1 MKKLVFLAGTFLA
14 LAGCSQEPATD
25 DTAVAEQA
33 PVEAMPPAEAT
44 AAIPAS
50 GQEYADMA
58 SASDLFEIQSSQL
71 ALERSQDSQ
80 LREFA
85 EMLVADHQKST
96 AALQQAAQSAQPA
109 ITVNPAL
116 TPEQQSDMD
125 TLSATDDAQF
135 DQAFLDA
142 QVRAHEKALS
152 MLQGY
157 AEQGDVESL
166 TQHASQTAGPVEQH
180 LERARELQGATT

>member
-25 DTAVAEQA
+25 DTAVADQA
-33 PVEAMPPAEAT
+33 PAEAT
-44 AAIPAS
+44 PPADAAIPAS

-96 AALQQAAQSAQPA
+96 AALKQAAQSAQPA

-116 TPEQQSDMD
+116 TAEQQSDMD
-125 TLSATDDAQF
+125 ALSATDDAQF

-142 QVRAHEKALS
+142 QVRAHEKALA

-180 LERARELQGATT
+180 LDRARELQGATT